1 MAGAEALLSR
11 AVGSGQVLTGGRIPE
26 QYRRDESLA
35 GGGAQPGYVVLPQT
49 AVQVAQVLRVASA
62 EQLPVTARGSG
73 SGLTGACVS
82 QPGGIVVSF
91 ERMNRILEVD
101 TENHTATVQP
111 GVTLA
116 DLGRYTAPSGLYYP
130 VRPGESSAS
139 VGGTIA
145 TNAGGMHAVR
155 HGVTRHHVLGVEA
168 VLATGEIIRCGGKY
182 VKSSTGYDLT
192 QLLVGSEGT
201 LALIT
206 EAVLGLRPRVP
217 HQATV
222 VAPFPGVEE
231 VCRAVPQLISGG
243 LDPLALEYIDMLTMA
258 ALVADHDF
266 GLGIP
271 ESARQTALG
280 YLVVILEDR
289 SRERLDADVEV
300 AGKRLLELGS
310 DDVYV
315 LPADAARHL
324 IEARERMFWTAKAA
338 GADDIVDIVVPRAA
352 LPRLLAEAG
361 TVASET
367 GSIVTGCGHA
377 GDGNVHLSVF
387 QPDADRRDAVLRRL
401 YRVGLDCGGAISG
414 EHGIG
419 RDKKRWFAEFTDP
432 AQMAMARRIKHAF
445 DPQGIL
451 APGVIFD

>member
-1 MAGAEALLSR
+1 
-11 AVGSGQVLTGGRIPE
+11 
-26 QYRRDESLA
+26 
-35 GGGAQPGYVVLPQT
+35 
-49 AVQVAQVLRVASA
+49 
-62 EQLPVTARGSG
+62 
-73 SGLTGACVS
+73 
-82 QPGGIVVSF
+82 
-91 ERMNRILEVD
+91 MNRILEVD

-217 HQATV
+217 YQATV